1 MPEAKYLKQNNTL
14 SVGNCESIGHLQRLM
29 NALRF
34 CTKKINNP
42 YRIQKT
48 DMEWLKTYSVS
59 LYHTFLLE
67 YLNLIFKDLVGTVPK
82 CVFWLGHQ
90 LAQT

>member
-14 SVGNCESIGHLQRLM
+14 SVGNCEGIGHLQKLM
-29 NALRF
+29 NENEILY
-34 CTKKINNP
+34 KKINECFEILYKKINKP
-42 YRIQKT
+42 NAIRNT

-67 YLNLIFKDLVGTVPK
+67 YLNSIS
-82 CVFWLGHQ
+82 
-90 LAQT
+90 